1 MVGNAQDIASDT
13 CQKRCLSGTSVGEL
27 HQHRTGNIMCG
38 RVDLRP
44 VNHYIVKAS
53 VLASL
58 HTVTAPLRSFET
70 QLSRPPCFQIW
81 PPLVSPPCS
90 YVKSF
95 LGQDLERLAAYGP
108 RPVAAAGSSE
118 AEAVAALSVSLSG
131 WSPMGQQ
138 PASLS
143 SHPPAGVCTVLGRQ
157 RPAGTS
163 HPARLQQTYADVR
176 LNARN
181 VLSNDVKHTFK

>member
-143 SHPPAGVCTVLGRQ
+143 SHPPQVCAQFWEGSGLLERVILHVCNKRMLMCGSM
-157 RPAGTS
+157 PETS
-163 HPARLQQTYADVR
+163 CRT
-176 LNARN
+176 
-181 VLSNDVKHTFK
+181 T